1 VPRQTSC
8 ISVHSWGELADR
20 AGGGTK
26 CTWQESTQYASH
38 GQIISL
44 DILCGQKQPVN
55 APSSIDEIERLLLD
69 VVKALYAQDTQV
81 AGLLDLP
88 IAQLRVLNVLGRE
101 ASEHRPTMGEMA
113 ESLGVALSTA
123 TQIVER
129 IEKRGLVQ
137 RAHGDPDDR
146 RVVRLALTPQG
157 RTLLNNRR
165 RLRRERLARAL
176 DALDGEQRSA
186 LAQALLPLADAARAL
201 SEGAETGHARADLAL
216 PR

>member
-1 VPRQTSC
+1 M
-8 ISVHSWGELADR
+8 
-20 AGGGTK
+20 
-26 CTWQESTQYASH
+26 
-38 GQIISL
+38 
-44 DILCGQKQPVN
+44 N
-55 APSSIDEIERLLLD
+55 APPSTDEIERLLLD

-101 ASEHRPTMGEMA
+101 APEHRPTMGELA

-129 IEKRGLVQ
+129 IEKRGLVE

-157 RTLLNNRR
+157 RDLLETRR
-165 RLRRERLARAL
+165 RLRRAR
-176 DALDGEQRSA
+176 
-186 LAQALLPLADAARAL
+186 LAQALAALDQAQQINLRQALSPLADAARAL
-201 SEGAETGHARADLAL
+201 TEETETRPQYADITL
-216 PR
+216 PQELREVA

>member
-1 VPRQTSC
+1 M
-8 ISVHSWGELADR
+8 
-20 AGGGTK
+20 
-26 CTWQESTQYASH
+26 
-38 GQIISL
+38 
-44 DILCGQKQPVN
+44 N
-55 APSSIDEIERLLLD
+55 APPSIDEIERLLID

-101 ASEHRPTMGEMA
+101 APEHRPTMGEMA

-157 RTLLNNRR
+157 RDLLDSRR
-165 RLRRERLARAL
+165 RLRHARLALALGAL
-176 DALDGEQRSA
+176 DSDQQNDLV
-186 LAQALLPLADAARAL
+186 QALSPLAEAARAL
-201 SEGAETGHARADLAL
+201 SVEAKTNHAHADMTL
-216 PR
+216 PRRLQEVV